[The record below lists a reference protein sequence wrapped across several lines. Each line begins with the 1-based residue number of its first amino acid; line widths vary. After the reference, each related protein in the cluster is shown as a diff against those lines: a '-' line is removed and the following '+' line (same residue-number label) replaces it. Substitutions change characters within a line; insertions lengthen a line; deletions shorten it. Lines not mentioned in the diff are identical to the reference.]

1 MEYNKSL
8 NELVGL
14 GVLAGE
20 VGCSIVLLILPHEGA
35 DNRLGIKAA
44 VAQLMLQ
51 SQVPKLTKRF
61 NGKN

>member
-14 GVLAGE
+14 GVLTDE
-20 VGCSIVLLILPHEGA
+20 VGCSIVLLILPYEG
-35 DNRLGIKAA
+35 DSRLGIKAA
-44 VAQLMLQ
+44 VVQLMLQ

>member
-20 VGCSIVLLILPHEGA
+20 VGCSIVLLILPYEG
-35 DNRLGIKAA
+35 DSRLGIKAA